1 MKTASKRKPKRAKAA
16 RKPVKAA
23 RPKASK
29 GIPFVKMEGIGND
42 YAYIDARKTAPDNL
56 PELARRMSD
65 RHFGIGS
72 DGIILIRK
80 SSLKGVKHRMQMFNA
95 DGSESEMCGNGLRCV
110 AKFLYDRKLERNETF
125 PIETGN
131 GVLTVT
137 VTEQERHIARKIR
150 VNMGQPK
157 FLRGEIPMTGD
168 AGAKCVIEPFK
179 VGLREFIITSL
190 SMGNPH
196 CVIFLDKP
204 PTDDLVLGY
213 GPQIENHAA
222 FPRRTNVEFVF
233 KQPDGTLLQ
242 RTWERGAGETL
253 ACGTGA
259 SAVCVAANL
268 NGLAGRKVKIKL
280 LGGELE
286 MEWSEKDNCVYKTGP
301 AREVYSGV
309 WTG

>member
-1 MKTASKRKPKRAKAA
+1 MKTVAKRTARRVKAA
-16 RKPVKAA
+16 RKSVKAA
-23 RPKASK
+23 RRKPAK
-29 GIPFVKMEGIGND
+29 GVPFVKMEGIGND
-42 YAYIDARKTAPDNL
+42 YVYIDARKSVPDNL

-80 SSLKGVKHRMQMFNA
+80 SAHKGVRHRMQMFNS

-110 AKFLYDRKLERNETF
+110 AKFLYDRKLEKNETF

-131 GVLTVT
+131 GALTVT
-137 VTEQERHIARKIR
+137 VTEQERHIAKKIR

-168 AGAKCVIEPFK
+168 PQSKCVIEPFK
-179 VGLREFIITSL
+179 VGLREFIITAL

-204 PTDDLVLGY
+204 PTDELVLVY
-213 GPQIENHAA
+213 GPQIEKHEA

>member
-1 MKTASKRKPKRAKAA
+1 M
-16 RKPVKAA
+16 
-23 RPKASK
+23 
-29 GIPFVKMEGIGND
+29 PFVKMEGIGND
-42 YAYIDARKTAPDNL
+42 YAYIDARKTVPDSL

-110 AKFLYDRKLERNETF
+110 AKFLYDRKLEKAETF

-137 VTEQERHIARKIR
+137 ITEHDRHVAKKIR

-168 AGAKCVIEPFK
+168 ALSKCVIEPFK
-179 VGLREFIITSL
+179 VGLREFIVTAL

-204 PTDDLVLGY
+204 PADDLVLVY
-213 GPQIENHAA
+213 GPQIEKHAA
-222 FPRRTNVEFVF
+222 FPRRTNVEFVY

-286 MEWSEKDNCVYKTGP
+286 MEWNEKDNCVYKTGP
-301 AREVYSGV
+301 ARQVYSGV